1 MRIIKN
7 REKLSGWLD
16 ISQSA
21 SGVVLAVFLWTHLLL
36 VSSILFGEEAMT
48 WVAKTMELS
57 FLSADGHGYPWV
69 VTIMA
74 MAIAVIALLHVLVA
88 VHKMPLNFRQ
98 QKALKQQLNL
108 VNHGD
113 TRLWVWQAVTGA
125 VIFLLLPVHLWLIG
139 AAPETIGPFG
149 SAARIWQQGV
159 WLLYL
164 PLLLCVELHAAI
176 GVYRVAV
183 KWGAVRDLNSRS
195 RLKKIKSIVSVIF
208 IVVGIASLLAFLP
221 YANVQ

>member
-1 MRIIKN
+1 MGIIN
-7 REKLSGWLD
+7 RDKLSGWLD
-16 ISQSA
+16 ISQSV
-21 SGVVLAVFLWTHLLL
+21 SGVVLAIFLWTHLIL
-36 VSSILFGEEAMT
+36 VSSILLGAEAMT

-69 VTIMA
+69 VTIIA
-74 MAIAVIALLHVLVA
+74 VIIAVIALVHVLVA
-88 VHKMPLNFRQ
+88 AHKMPLNLRQ
-98 QKALKQQLNL
+98 QKALKRQLNV

-113 TRLWVWQAVTGA
+113 TRLWVWQAATGV

-139 AAPETIGPFG
+139 AAPETIGPYG
-149 SAARIWQQGV
+149 SAERIWQQGV

-183 KWGAVRDLNSRS
+183 KWGAARDLNSRS
-195 RLKKIKSIVSVIF
+195 RLKKIKSIISVIF
-208 IVVGIASLLAFLP
+208 ILVGIASLLAFLP
-221 YANVQ
+221 YANV